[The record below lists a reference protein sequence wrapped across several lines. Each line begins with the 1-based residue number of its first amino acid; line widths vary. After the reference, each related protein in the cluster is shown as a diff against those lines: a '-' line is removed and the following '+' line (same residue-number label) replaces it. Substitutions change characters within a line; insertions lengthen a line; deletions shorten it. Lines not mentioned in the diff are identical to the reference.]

1 MSLPLGLHP
10 SPLGPSSFSTRG
22 LCPSPLRP
30 SSFSTWA
37 FSLYLANFMILIKLP
52 VLSIITQPS
61 HYSYNY
67 FPLLNQCRPLTS
79 SHSNSR
85 QSTHINAY
93 SFLFTLH
100 YTLTLNLP
108 FQLPVLSI
116 MTQPS
121 CYSNNYFPLPN
132 QCRPLTLSRSNNVNL
147 HILMHTHSYLPYI
160 TRLPCT
166 CLSNFPYFQS
176 WLSLHVI
183 QTITSHFSINAGYS
197 NSYFPLPTLFKQLLP
212 TSQSM
217 QCCIQKIIFI
227 PILSSMCNL
236 FVLASKHINDIAIKL
251 KGFFFFKCV
260 IFFSFIK
267 IEYEILFVIVKYLL
281 NWVTNFIIILYIQV
295 YEKKCDLISSKS
307 ENDIIW
313 MRGKKTRHNTKWWYI
328 KRYWQ
333 DIDWG
338 KYEKKNN

>member
-1 MSLPLGLHP
+1 MVYVVLLFLSLIEFSCMPNCLTISYTHAWQNNYWIYSADLGLPGFPAKDLHYRFL
-10 SPLGPSSFSTRG
+10 SQFT
-22 LCPSPLRP
+22 
-30 SSFSTWA
+30 
-37 FSLYLANFMILIKLP
+37 P
-52 VLSIITQPS
+52 VFYIRIRE
-61 HYSYNY
+61 YSKV
-67 FPLLNQCRPLTS
+67 PLLNQCRPLTS

-183 QTITSHFSINAGYS
+183 QTITSHFSINAGS
-197 NSYFPLPTLFKQLLP
+197 
-212 TSQSM
+212 
-217 QCCIQKIIFI
+217 
-227 PILSSMCNL
+227 
-236 FVLASKHINDIAIKL
+236 
-251 KGFFFFKCV
+251 
-260 IFFSFIK
+260 
-267 IEYEILFVIVKYLL
+267 
-281 NWVTNFIIILYIQV
+281 
-295 YEKKCDLISSKS
+295 
-307 ENDIIW
+307 
-313 MRGKKTRHNTKWWYI
+313 
-328 KRYWQ
+328 
-333 DIDWG
+333 
-338 KYEKKNN
+338 